1 MLELY
6 YENQEEF
13 LRVVSEMGLNED
25 DFILEDFDVDDA
37 NEFLL
42 DNYEFL
48 KTSYEVY
55 DEDVY

>member
-1 MLELY
+1 
-6 YENQEEF
+6 
-13 LRVVSEMGLNED
+13 MGLNED